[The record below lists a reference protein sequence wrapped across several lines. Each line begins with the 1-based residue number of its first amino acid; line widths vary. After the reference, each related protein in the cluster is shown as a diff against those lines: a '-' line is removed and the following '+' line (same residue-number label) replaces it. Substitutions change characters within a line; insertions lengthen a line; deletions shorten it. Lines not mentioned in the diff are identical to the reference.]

1 MPGLQVGHLTYL
13 YAEAGDRNPRS
24 HVCMVSAFPLFQ
36 VGCYSVLLSYSGLE
50 LSLEPHGNLELVIL
64 MPLSLWL
71 VCTIRLD

>member
-1 MPGLQVGHLTYL
+1 
-13 YAEAGDRNPRS
+13 
-24 HVCMVSAFPLFQ
+24 MVNAFPLFQ
-36 VGCYSVLLSYSGLE
+36 VGCYSVLLSYLGLE